1 VVALLVAVLELQTLV
16 VEEVAE
22 RTHPAVLEGQALSS
36 FATLALNEAQAAQ

>member
-1 VVALLVAVLELQTLV
+1 MVALLVAVLELQTLV

-36 FATLALNEAQAAQ
+36 FATLDRNAEPVAL